1 MCLWAYLHLNK
12 KSTRHAHAHTGTNL
26 NAHAVKWESSHH
38 YYCTANGETEAKEPF
53 CKIIDNSCLEDAL
66 VGSPWMPQAKRA
78 TEREHAIIR
87 EQTV

>member
-1 MCLWAYLHLNK
+1 MHMLLNGNLL
-12 KSTRHAHAHTGTNL
+12 TITIAH
-26 NAHAVKWESSHH
+26 
-38 YYCTANGETEAKEPF
+38 CTANGETEAKEPF